1 MNKKFIE
8 SIELIE
14 KHWVLV
20 TASLGVLTFIIER
33 LFKAGAYIYMGVF
46 VYFEEN
52 LRNYPNLNQSKEL

>member
-33 LFKAGAYIYMGVF
+33 LFKAGAYIYMKKLILIFGKYLMF
-46 VYFEEN
+46 V
-52 LRNYPNLNQSKEL
+52 